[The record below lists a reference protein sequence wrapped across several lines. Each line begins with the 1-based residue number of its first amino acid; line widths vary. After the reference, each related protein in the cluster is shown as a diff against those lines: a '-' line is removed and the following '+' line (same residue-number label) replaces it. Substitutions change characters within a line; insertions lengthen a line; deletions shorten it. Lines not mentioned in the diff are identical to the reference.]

1 MSARTEGLGARLG
14 ERLAESRWSWL
25 PPAGLAL
32 LYHGL
37 AHDRL
42 AGAMLTLA
50 SLTFVVW
57 RGLRLD
63 RGGRGW
69 IALLLAGM
77 VLGALQLPL
86 SEPPSG
92 PIGPLPLSL
101 LTGAMLGLLVWF
113 LVSQQPLWLGVTQ
126 WVLLALSSNVAVTG
140 PLWGVLWGFILA
152 TLVQGGVATRV
163 AQVFAARGGWRTA
176 LVAGGALAIALA
188 SSQELATRIR
198 ALEEPF
204 LAWLQNLM
212 YDPRNVAR
220 SSQMRDITLLPRGK
234 MELSPRPV
242 VDLSRNPERL
252 RVQVMD
258 EFDGTYWSTSAPLR
272 QSRRPLEPAVKN
284 RGAGSRL
291 DFLILDEGLDH
302 VPAPAGTSAGFGF
315 NATVDAGG
323 VLTGVGR
330 VRDGTLWFDPQ
341 ELLPTEQSPGPGP
354 LRLPDRLRQELTPL
368 LREIVPAPTDPAQTA
383 RALEAFFQQ
392 HFEYSL
398 ETDLLTDGGGH
409 HPLTV
414 LIRQRRPAWC
424 VYFAS
429 AHAALL
435 RCAGIPARVVGGYLV
450 PEGGPL
456 TGHVVVREQ
465 DAHAWVEAWIET
477 EQRWRTFDPTPA
489 GSRVEALGPLEPLG
503 WMNRLGRELQSLA
516 RRFAL
521 KLRNHP
527 VQTLGQLLG
536 LPALLVLIPLAAWRW
551 RIRRKQA
558 LGAQRGALVLSSSDP
573 VLTRARQ
580 EFVRSLARWG
590 VNPGPHETEA
600 DLLQRLAERPDAPH
614 PRAREFVSHYQRAR
628 YLHLAGDDELLRLAQ
643 F

>member
-1 MSARTEGLGARLG
+1 
-14 ERLAESRWSWL
+14 
-25 PPAGLAL
+25 
-32 LYHGL
+32 
-37 AHDRL
+37 
-42 AGAMLTLA
+42 
-50 SLTFVVW
+50 
-57 RGLRLD
+57 
-63 RGGRGW
+63 
-69 IALLLAGM
+69 
-77 VLGALQLPL
+77 
-86 SEPPSG
+86 
-92 PIGPLPLSL
+92 
-101 LTGAMLGLLVWF
+101 
-113 LVSQQPLWLGVTQ
+113 
-126 WVLLALSSNVAVTG
+126 
-140 PLWGVLWGFILA
+140 
-152 TLVQGGVATRV
+152 
-163 AQVFAARGGWRTA
+163 
-176 LVAGGALAIALA
+176 VAGGVLAIALA
-188 SSQELATRIR
+188 ASQGLATRIR

-212 YDPRNVAR
+212 YDPRQMIR
-220 SSQMRDITLLPRGK
+220 SSQTRDITLLSRGK
-234 MELSPRPV
+234 MELSPRPIL
-242 VDLSRNPERL
+242 DLSATPSRL
-252 RVQVMD
+252 RTQVMD
-258 EFDGTYWSTSAPLR
+258 DFDGHSWSTSAALR

-291 DFLILDEGLDH
+291 DFLVLEDALDH
-302 VPAPAGTSAGFGF
+302 LPAPAGTSAGFGF

-341 ELLPTEQSPGPGP
+341 ELLPTEPPPGPA
-354 LRLPDRLRQELTPL
+354 LTRLPDRLRAELTPL
-368 LREIVPAPTDPAQTA
+368 LRELVPQPGDSVQTA
-383 RALEAFFQQ
+383 RELEAFFQRE
-392 HFEYSL
+392 FEYAL
-398 ETDLLTDGGGH
+398 ETDLLTDGGGQ

-414 LIRQRRPAWC
+414 LIKQRRPAWC

-465 DAHAWVEAWIET
+465 DAHAWVEAWNDT
-477 EQRWRTFDPTPA
+477 EQRWRMYDPTPA
-489 GSRVEALGPLEPLG
+489 ASRVESLRPLEPLG

-516 RRFAL
+516 RRVAL

-527 VQTLGQLLG
+527 VKTLGQLLG

-551 RIRRKQA
+551 RIRRQQA

-628 YLHLAGDDELLRLAQ
+628 YLYLAGDDELLRLAQ